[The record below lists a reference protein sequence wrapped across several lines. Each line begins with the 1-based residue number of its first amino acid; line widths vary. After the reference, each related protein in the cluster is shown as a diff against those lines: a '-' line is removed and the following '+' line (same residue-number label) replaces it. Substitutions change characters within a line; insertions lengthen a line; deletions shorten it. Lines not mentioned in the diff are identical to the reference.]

1 MVANSK
7 ASVAG
12 MASAKIRRHSGQN
25 RGIRHRI
32 KKKEGKTGKEVTGN
46 AVTGDESLH
55 QSAPGSFAFYVMA
68 RECQNAE
75 SRSIAAMGMRKGRD
89 TELVLRCCCA
99 AVSSLD
105 LEHASRARS

>member
-1 MVANSK
+1 MW
-7 ASVAG
+7 
-12 MASAKIRRHSGQN
+12 
-25 RGIRHRI
+25 
-32 KKKEGKTGKEVTGN
+32 GN
-46 AVTGDESLH
+46 AVTGEESLH
-55 QSAPGSFAFYVMA
+55 QSAPGSFAFSVMA

-105 LEHASRARS
+105 LEHKQSPELS